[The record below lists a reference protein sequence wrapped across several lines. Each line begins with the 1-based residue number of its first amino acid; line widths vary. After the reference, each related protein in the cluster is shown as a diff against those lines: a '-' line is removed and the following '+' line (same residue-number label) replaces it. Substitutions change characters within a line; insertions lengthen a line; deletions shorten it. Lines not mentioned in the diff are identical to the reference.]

1 MRKVFLTFVA
11 LLAAISLS
19 AGNLVVSGVVRDDAG
34 KPVSGVKVSDGYNF
48 SLSDAR
54 GNYELS
60 VHDDADFVFV
70 CIPSGFEIS
79 NRNGAPY
86 FYRTLNRTRSS
97 QKVDFDLVRLQIDDN
112 HHQFMVWA
120 DVQVY
125 NESELAL
132 VAKAAADAK
141 SVARGNGLYTFGV
154 SCGDIVGTW
163 SSGMSETIHKTCA
176 EAGFPFF
183 TLMGNH
189 DYKAGVGTNEESKQI
204 YSDSY
209 GPTYYSFDKGKIHYV
224 VLDDVFYFYRH
235 YIGYLEQSQLEWL
248 KKDLSYV
255 SEGSTVVLFM
265 HIPTYSREARSGQFN
280 KEEYNKIL
288 TNRQA
293 LYDILA
299 PYKAHICSAHEHYAE
314 NYLINDQLFEHVHAP
329 LSGLFW
335 QSLYSCDGLPWGY
348 YVYEADGD
356 ELVDWYYKA
365 VGESR
370 EKQFTAYR
378 VGEDPLK
385 AHSVVA
391 NVWNYDPSWKVE
403 WRENGVDQ
411 GPMEKY
417 NGWDRNIVAD
427 VEARREKEFTWK
439 YIGAGQTE
447 HLFCATPSSIDSEVE
462 IVVTDR
468 FGKVYTWSNS
478 RDKIYQTSSFTL
490 SSDKLI
496 EGGKEYRTPQPV
508 SYPEYGTF
516 YGADKMETN
525 LYNLSIS
532 EMVKNKEADGTFRTG
547 ELWSGVW
554 TRDVSYS
561 AILGLAHL
569 EPEVVKTSLMRKVDR
584 KNRIIQDTGT
594 GGSWPCSSDRV
605 VWIIAAYEVY
615 LETGDMSWLRQIYPI
630 AKRSL
635 DADMIAVYNPQTGL
649 FRGESSFIDW
659 RDQSYPKWMQPAD
672 IAASECLGTNAVY
685 YRALQLMSLMA
696 NKLGATRASEAKRYS
711 QKAAELKEAINE
723 HFWLEKEGYYAQ
735 YIYGRN
741 ARYISPRSETLG
753 ESLCILWDIASP
765 EQASRILNNMEVCD
779 FGPTIFSPQ
788 ISAIGSYHNDAIW
801 PFVTSYYGLAA
812 AKAGNTAAVMHALA
826 SNMRAAIFFGSNME
840 NMVASTG
847 GKDTA
852 LNSPRQLWSVAGF
865 SGLYRNA
872 LLGIRYEDEGIRLS
886 PCVPAQMKACRKIE
900 NFKYRNMSLDIEVVG
915 EGTVLKECQLDGK
928 NLPSAFIPASL
939 EGHHKLFM
947 ILTPDAESK
956 KPSLKIGPVQWDLD
970 YPVLQLNNGVLSWSA
985 VKGASTYKVY
995 CNGLQQQELSSNSYT
1010 PVTPGE
1016 YTVMAFDD
1024 YGRYSFI
1031 SEPVRVN
1038 LKEQIYKIEDLSLE
1052 NKLGV
1057 QWKQEVNIPKTGE
1070 YLIEF
1075 EYSNGNGDITTFNKC
1090 STRTLFIDRKRADVV
1105 VMPQRGDSW
1114 DAKGFTQ
1121 PIRVKLSA
1129 GNHSLEL
1136 RFLEENINMNIDVDN
1151 VVLRGLRI
1159 SKLD

>member
-1 MRKVFLTFVA
+1 MRKVFLIFAA

-48 SLSDAR
+48 SLSDGR

-86 FYRTLNRTRSS
+86 FYRTLNRARSS

-439 YIGAGQTE
+439 YIGAAQTE

-496 EGGKEYRTPQPV
+496 EGGKEYRAPQPV

-956 KPSLKIGPVQWDLD
+956 KPSLKISPVQWDLD

>member
-1 MRKVFLTFVA
+1 MRKVFLTFAA
-11 LLAAISLS
+11 LLATISLS

-48 SLSDAR
+48 SLSDGR

-86 FYRTLNRTRSS
+86 FYRTLNRARSS

-335 QSLYSCDGLPWGY
+335 QSLFSCDGLPWGY

-1057 QWKQEVNIPKTGE
+1057 QWKQDVNIPKTGE

>member
-1 MRKVFLTFVA
+1 MRKVFLIFAA

-48 SLSDAR
+48 SLSDGR

-86 FYRTLNRTRSS
+86 FYRTLNRARSS

-183 TLMGNH
+183 TLMGNP

-496 EGGKEYRTPQPV
+496 EGGKEYRAPQPV

-956 KPSLKIGPVQWDLD
+956 KPSLKISPVQWDLD

-995 CNGLQQQELSSNSYT
+995 CNGLLQQELSSNSYT

>member
-1 MRKVFLTFVA
+1 MKKCFLSFLA
-11 LLAAISLS
+11 LLAGLSLY
-19 AGNLVVSGVVRDDAG
+19 AAEFQVSGVVRDDSG
-34 KPVSGVKVSDGYNF
+34 KPVSGVKVTDGYNF
-48 SLSDAR
+48 VLTDNNGR
-54 GNYELS
+54 YRICP
-60 VHDDADFVFV
+60 HDDANFVYIS
-70 CIPSGFEIS
+70 IPSGFEMAS
-79 NRNGAPY
+79 RNGAPF
-86 FYRTLNRTRSS
+86 FYRSLKREQES
-97 QKVDFDLVRLQIDDN
+97 QKQDFDLLRLTQDDT
-112 HHQFMVWA
+112 HHQFVLWA

-125 NESELAL
+125 NESELEL
-132 VAKAAADAK
+132 VSKAASDARDLVK
-141 SVARGNGLYTFGV
+141 ENGLSTFGM
-154 SCGDIVGTW
+154 SCGDIVGNW
-163 SSGMSETIHKTCA
+163 SSGMLETVHKTCA
-176 EAGFPFF
+176 QAGFPFF

-189 DYKAGVGTNEESKQI
+189 DYQAGVATNEESKRN
-204 YSDSY
+204 YTDTF
-209 GPTYYSFDKGKIHYV
+209 GPTYYSFDKGRLHYV
-224 VLDDVFYFYRH
+224 VLDDVFYFSRH
-235 YIGYLEQSQLEWL
+235 YMGYLEQAQLEWL

-255 SEGSTVVLFM
+255 TEGSTVVLFM
-265 HIPTYSREARSGQFN
+265 HIPTYSKEARAGQFN
-280 KEEYNKIL
+280 KEEYNRIL
-288 TNRQA
+288 CNRQA

-299 PYKAHICSAHEHYAE
+299 PYNAHICSAHEHYAE
-314 NYLINDQLFEHVHAP
+314 NYVLNEHLFEHVHAP

-348 YVYEADGD
+348 YVYEVDGD
-356 ELVDWYYKA
+356 GIVDWYYKA
-365 VGESR
+365 IGESR
-370 EKQFTAYR
+370 DVQFSAYR
-378 VGEDPLK
+378 LGEDPMK

-411 GPMEKY
+411 GAMEKY
-417 NGWDRNIVAD
+417 SGWDRNIVSD

-439 YIGAGQTE
+439 YIGAAQTE

-468 FGKVYTWSNS
+468 FGRVYTWNNS
-478 RDKIYQTSSFTL
+478 RDKIYQTSSYTL
-490 SSDKLI
+490 SSDKLT
-496 EGGKEYRTPQPV
+496 EGGKEYRAPQPAV
-508 SYPEYGTF
+508 YPEYGRF

-532 EMVKNKEADGTFRTG
+532 EMVKNKESDGTFRTG

-569 EPEVVKTSLMRKVDR
+569 EPEVIKTSLMRKVDR

-615 LETGDMSWLRQIYPI
+615 LETGDISWLKQIYPI

-635 DADMIAVYNPQTGL
+635 DADMIAVYNSQTGL

-659 RDQSYPKWMQPAD
+659 REQSYPKWMQPAD

-685 YRALQLMSLMA
+685 YRALQIMSSIA
-696 NKLGATRASEAKRYS
+696 GKLGPTRSSEAKRYA
-711 QKAAELKEAINE
+711 QRAAELKAAINE

-765 EQASRILNNMEVCD
+765 EQAARILSNMEVCD
-779 FGPTIFSPQ
+779 YGPTIFSPQ

-812 AKAGNTAAVMHALA
+812 AKSGNRDALMHALA
-826 SNMRAAIFFGSNME
+826 SNMRAATFFGSNME
-840 NMVASTG
+840 NMVASSG
-847 GKDTA
+847 GKETA
-852 LNSPRQLWSVAGF
+852 LNSTRQLWSVAGF

-872 LLGIRYEDEGIRLS
+872 LLGINYEDEGIRLK

-900 NFKYRNMSLDIEVVG
+900 NFKYRDMLLDIEVVG
-915 EGTVLKECQLDGK
+915 EGNVIKECQLDGK

-939 EGHHKLFM
+939 SGKHTVFV
-947 ILTPDAESK
+947 ILGPAEAEAK
-956 KPSLKIGPVQWDLD
+956 AALKISPVLWDLD
-970 YPVLQLNNGVLSWSA
+970 YPEAVLNNGVLSWNA
-985 VKGASTYKVY
+985 VRGATYYKVY
-995 CNGLQQQELSSNSYT
+995 CNGLQQQELSANHYT
-1010 PVTPGE
+1010 PVTSGE
-1016 YTVMAFDD
+1016 YTVMAFDEH
-1024 YGRYSFI
+1024 GRYSFI

-1038 LKEQIYKIEDLSLE
+1038 LKEQFYKIEDLSLE

-1070 YLIEF
+1070 YYIEF
-1075 EYSNGNGDITTFNKC
+1075 EYSNGNGDISTYNKC

-1105 VMPQRGDSW
+1105 VLPQRGDSW

-1121 PIRVKLSA
+1121 PVKVKLSA